1 MVWKSGIFPSI
12 DNFLGLY
19 YTVTIAGRNT
29 APAGAFYKE
38 RSLHMK
44 CCSCGGEIRDDARF
58 CPLCGADQ
66 TAAPVVEEP
75 AFIPAEPVPAEEPA
89 FIPAEPAF
97 IPAEPAPQ
105 PKYEYVPQPESKTRP
120 VNQIKTET
128 VYQTVYQSNASAA
141 NRPCYQLPDRRGLLK
156 MIFLGLITF
165 GIYNVVIASRIAEEI
180 NIVASKYDGKRTQ
193 QFFWM
198 LVLGALTFG
207 IYPLV
212 WIHGL
217 SNRIGTEVER
227 RGINYKFGAVDFWI
241 WNLLVGVLCAVAT
254 VVAAFV
260 ASKSNEGKLIVGL
273 IYVAGSILTA
283 VGPYVYTFKLCKA
296 TNLMNRDY
304 NING

>member
-19 YTVTIAGRNT
+19 YTVTIAGRDT
-29 APAGAFYKE
+29 AHAGIFNKE

-75 AFIPAEPVPAEEPA
+75 AFIPAEPVPAE
-89 FIPAEPAF
+89 EPAF